1 MTLQHSWQCAWRLRI
16 PLLIFLGLAIPLS
29 GAVAHEERIP
39 GAQSSGVNLNKPA
52 HFQIWRKI
60 TLGTYKGV
68 DAYRR
73 ALDSAG
79 IKIGDAADEILGR
92 PGFFY
97 GTMKTDVEL
106 VRVSAADLGVETESS
121 LADVYKR
128 ARQVGLQ
135 LCPAEVGPQLRLDYR
150 DQPRGEALTIAME
163 PIATYNGEP
172 TILTLANFAP
182 SGLLL
187 IGSNGRSEFI
197 LPSTFRFA
205 FALPTTERLEAMREP
220 QVVPTSPVQSD

>member
-1 MTLQHSWQCAWRLRI
+1 MTFQHSLRCGRRLRM
-16 PLLIFLGLAIPLS
+16 PLLIWLGLAISLN
-29 GAVAHEERIP
+29 GAIAHEERIP
-39 GAQSSGVNLNKPA
+39 KSSGINLNKPA

-92 PGFFY
+92 PGLPY

-106 VRVSAADLGVETESS
+106 VLVSAADLGVETESS

-128 ARQVGLQ
+128 AGQVGLQ
-135 LCPAEVGPQLRLDYR
+135 PCPA
-150 DQPRGEALTIAME
+150 
-163 PIATYNGEP
+163 
-172 TILTLANFAP
+172 
-182 SGLLL
+182 
-187 IGSNGRSEFI
+187 
-197 LPSTFRFA
+197 
-205 FALPTTERLEAMREP
+205 
-220 QVVPTSPVQSD
+220 